1 MEFSRHEY
9 WSGLPFPS
17 PGDLPNPGIEPR
29 SPALWADTL
38 LSEPRG
44 NPRINYTHPHFLDIP
59 YLAQPDYM
67 CHFTLS
73 NSRNEETMAP
83 SALPLVTWLKPAVYK
98 DIYHSLYFFIS
109 LFIYLFGCTGF
120 SLLCGL
126 FFSCGKQGLLSSY
139 SVWASHCGGFS
150 RCRGFPGSSVG
161 KESACNAGDPSSI
174 PGLGRSAGEGIGYPL
189 QYSWTSLVAQ
199 LVKNP
204 PAMWET
210 WVQSL
215 GWKRCPGEG
224 KHYPLQY
231 SGPENSMDCIV
242 HRVAKSWTQLSDFH
256 FHCLLWQ
263 SVGSRPW
270 ASVVVAPGIYSTD
283 PIVVAYRLG
292 SSAQHVGC
300 SQTKDRTHVSYIER
314 WILYHWTIREAPV
327 CIF

>member
-73 NSRNEETMAP
+73 NSRNKETMAP
-83 SALPLVTWLKPAVYK
+83 SALSLVTWLKPAVYK

-139 SVWASHCGGFS
+139 GVWASHCGGFS

-189 QYSWTSLVAQ
+189 QYSWASLVAAGKESTRN
-199 LVKNP
+199 VGD
-204 PAMWET
+204 
-210 WVQSL
+210 L
-215 GWKRCPGEG
+215 GSIPGLERCPGEG

-231 SGPENSMDCIV
+231 SGLENSMDCID
-242 HRVAKSWTQLSDFH
+242 HRVTKSWTRLNNFRFH
-256 FHCLLWQ
+256 FH
-263 SVGSRPW
+263 
-270 ASVVVAPGIYSTD
+270 
-283 PIVVAYRLG
+283 
-292 SSAQHVGC
+292 
-300 SQTKDRTHVSYIER
+300 
-314 WILYHWTIREAPV
+314 
-327 CIF
+327 